1 MPPSRP
7 SVDLIADEAAAR
19 EEAAL
24 DAYDSLASKA
34 FVGLDELSEALMQL
48 ARETEKVPSSSRA
61 QETRKA
67 QTDDFL
73 RSRGHRD
80 RPASFEQ
87 FIEIYNDFV
96 DFSFGRAESSP
107 SGARFGIDN
116 TANDDSPSMRR
127 PPRVQTASEV
137 TEESSVRVLSMANKV
152 GERVNMAR
160 NSSFGNSPGLG
171 EDSQRRG
178 SLLGTMGGAPSASRR
193 MYAVSA
199 SGTPRAHAYI
209 FAFYSRDD
217 SPYSLSSSPLFSFP
231 SCAQPTRRSST
242 RPTPSRMA
250 TGGAVAALSVLA
262 VRRLLCSTHP
272 SLFAREYESTT
283 WPHRL
288 TVALRSSRTT
298 SASRGQLLITAA
310 TI

>member
-96 DFSFGRAESSP
+96 DFSVHRKICKP
-107 SGARFGIDN
+107 RFV
-116 TANDDSPSMRR
+116 P
-127 PPRVQTASEV
+127 
-137 TEESSVRVLSMANKV
+137 
-152 GERVNMAR
+152 
-160 NSSFGNSPGLG
+160 
-171 EDSQRRG
+171 
-178 SLLGTMGGAPSASRR
+178 
-193 MYAVSA
+193 
-199 SGTPRAHAYI
+199 
-209 FAFYSRDD
+209 
-217 SPYSLSSSPLFSFP
+217 
-231 SCAQPTRRSST
+231 
-242 RPTPSRMA
+242 RMA
-250 TGGAVAALSVLA
+250 TKTEE
-262 VRRLLCSTHP
+262 RP
-272 SLFAREYESTT
+272 FAHRVNARPGKT
-283 WPHRL
+283 WK
-288 TVALRSSRTT
+288 
-298 SASRGQLLITAA
+298 
-310 TI
+310 

>member
-199 SGTPRAHAYI
+199 SGTPRAHAYL

-217 SPYSLSSSPLFSFP
+217 SPCSHSPPLLSFHFHLVRS
-231 SCAQPTRRSST
+231 RRAAARLVRHLREW
-242 RPTPSRMA
+242 RP
-250 TGGAVAALSVLA
+250 AAPWQ
-262 VRRLLCSTHP
+262 LCRSWRCDA
-272 SLFAREYESTT
+272 SYA
-283 WPHRL
+283 RL
-288 TVALRSSRTT
+288 TRVC
-298 SASRGQLLITAA
+298 SRGSTKVRHGLTG
-310 TI
+310 